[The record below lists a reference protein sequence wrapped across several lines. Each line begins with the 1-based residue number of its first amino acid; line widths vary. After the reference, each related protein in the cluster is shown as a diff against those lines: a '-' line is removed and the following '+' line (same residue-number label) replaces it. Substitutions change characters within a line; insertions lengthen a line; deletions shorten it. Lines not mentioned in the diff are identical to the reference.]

1 MKVQHVVTAM
11 MMFTTLVLSAGFAPA
26 ASLNGTSWLLKTL
39 NGQPLKSNLQLTLN
53 IENGKAFGDAGCN
66 NYSGKYTEGGG
77 NSLHIEKIYRTLVMC
92 TPDQIMTQESQ
103 FVSALKDATIYHLVG
118 KMMTLKNKNG
128 VSLAV
133 FNSQSQVIKGT
144 SWKVGSIEG
153 SNVIDGSKLTA
164 TFGTNGTVN
173 GSSGCNSYSGSYTS
187 SISGKKININKLGL
201 TRMSCH
207 KPVGVMMQENK
218 FVEMMEAAK
227 TYRIEADRLTISK
240 ADGSRAVV
248 LYKK

>member
-1 MKVQHVVTAM
+1 MKVQHVVAAM
-11 MMFTTLVLSAGFAPA
+11 LMFTTLVLSAGFAPA

-39 NGQPLKSNLQLTLN
+39 NGQSLKSSRQLTLN
-53 IENGKAFGDAGCN
+53 VENGKAFGSAGCN
-66 NYSGKYTEGGG
+66 TYFGKYTEGGG
-77 NSLHIEKIYRTLVMC
+77 NSLHIEKIFRTLMAC
-92 TPDQIMTQESQ
+92 MPNEIMTQESQ
-103 FVSALKDATIYHLVG
+103 FVSALQDATNYHLVG
-118 KMMTLKNKNG
+118 KTMTLKNKNG

-133 FNSQSQVIKGT
+133 FNSQSQWIKGT
-144 SWKVGSIEG
+144 SWKVGEIEG
-153 SNVIDGSKLTA
+153 RSVIAGSKITA

-173 GSSGCNSYSGSYTS
+173 GSAGCNIYSGSYTS
-187 SISGKKININKLGL
+187 SISGKKISINKLGL
-201 TRMSCH
+201 TRMRCP
-207 KPVGVMMQENK
+207 KPVGVMMQEDK